1 MDYEEM
7 QHQLTELEE
16 ELKDIKD
23 VDVLLERILTGARN
37 FVNADAG
44 SIYEFDAQSDLL
56 SIRYSQNNTLQ
67 QRLNPGE
74 KLPYISF
81 SMHPTAQ
88 SIAGYCVISK
98 KVLNIEDVYNLP
110 DYIDFSKNIKRPY
123 NFNSDNDKKNDY
135 HTISMLTLPLIKITG
150 EILGVLQIINPIDK
164 QTNKVIAFDTDSEF
178 WLTQLAGKVSS
189 ILSESYSTREWIN
202 RLLKLAELRDPRETG
217 AHVDRVSR
225 FSLEIYDRYAANKNI
240 PVKEQEIFRDYLSLA
255 ARCHDVGKVGIS
267 DKILK
272 KRGILEQDERDVM
285 KGHTCIGAQIFSPQ
299 KNPLDVM
306 AKNICLH
313 HHDRWDG
320 GPQGYPGNFN
330 YMSYVP
336 DTKMPHE
343 IEQELKGNDIPL
355 EARIVALADVYDAL
369 RHKRCYKNEWTAEQ
383 TFNEIKKQ
391 RAHQFDP
398 ELVDVFFQIKDR
410 LEDIN
415 ESIT

>member
-1 MDYEEM
+1 MYYEEM
-7 QHQLTELEE
+7 QHQLTELEQ

-44 SIYEFDAQSDLL
+44 SIYEFDSQNNLL
-56 SIRYSQNNTLQ
+56 SIRYSQNDTLQ
-67 QRLNPGE
+67 KRLKPGE

-81 SMHPTAQ
+81 SMHPNSQ
-88 SIAGYCVISK
+88 SIAGYCVLSK

-110 DYIDFSKNIKRPY
+110 EYIDSSQTIKRPY
-123 NFNSDNDKKNDY
+123 DFNPDNDKKNNY
-135 HTISMLTLPLIKITG
+135 RTISMLTLPLIKVTG
-150 EILGVLQIINPIDK
+150 EVLGVLQIINPIDP
-164 QTNKVIAFDTDSEF
+164 QTKKVIPFDTDSEF
-178 WLTQLAGKVSS
+178 WVTQLAGKVTS

-217 AHVDRVSR
+217 AHVDRVAR

-240 PVKEQEIFRDYLSLA
+240 PKKEQEKFRDYLSLA
-255 ARCHDVGKVGIS
+255 ARCHDVGKVGVS

-272 KRGILEQDERDVM
+272 KEGILEQDERDIM

-299 KNPLDVM
+299 KNALDVM

-320 GPQGYPGNFN
+320 GPQGYPGNFD
-330 YMSYVP
+330 YMTYVP

-343 IEQELKGNDIPL
+343 IEQELKGDDIPL

-369 RHKRCYKNEWTAEQ
+369 RHKRCYKNEWSAEQ
-383 TFNEIKKQ
+383 TFSEIKKQ
-391 RAHQFDP
+391 RGHQFDP

-415 ESIT
+415 KSIT

>member
-1 MDYEEM
+1 M

-67 QRLNPGE
+67 QRLKTGE

-110 DYIDFSKNIKRPY
+110 DYIDSSKNIKRPY
-123 NFNSDNDKKNDY
+123 NFNPDNDKKNNY
-135 HTISMLTLPLIKITG
+135 RTISMLTLPLIKITG

-164 QTNKVIAFDTDSEF
+164 QTKNVIAFDTDSEF

-240 PVKEQEIFRDYLSLA
+240 SVKEQEKFRDYLSLA
-255 ARCHDVGKVGIS
+255 ARCHDVGKVGVS

-320 GPQGYPGNFN
+320 GSQGYPGNFD

-391 RAHQFDP
+391 RGHQFDP
-398 ELVDVFFQIKDR
+398 ELVDVFFQIKER

-415 ESIT
+415 KSIT

>member
-1 MDYEEM
+1 MYYEEM
-7 QHQLTELEE
+7 QHQLTELEQ

-44 SIYEFDAQSDLL
+44 SIYEFDSQNNLL
-56 SIRYSQNNTLQ
+56 SIRYSQNDTLQ
-67 QRLNPGE
+67 KRLKPGE

-81 SMHPTAQ
+81 SMHPSSQ
-88 SIAGYCVISK
+88 SIAGYCVLSK

-110 DYIDFSKNIKRPY
+110 EYIDSSQTIKRPY
-123 NFNSDNDKKNDY
+123 DFNPDNDKKNNY
-135 HTISMLTLPLIKITG
+135 RTISMLTLPLIKVTG
-150 EILGVLQIINPIDK
+150 EVLGVLQIINPIDP
-164 QTNKVIAFDTDSEF
+164 QTQKVIPFDNDSEF
-178 WLTQLAGKVSS
+178 WVTQLAGKVTS

-217 AHVDRVSR
+217 AHVDRVAR

-240 PVKEQEIFRDYLSLA
+240 PKKEQEKFRDYLSLA
-255 ARCHDVGKVGIS
+255 ARCHDVGKVGVS

-272 KRGILEQDERDVM
+272 KEGILEQDERDVM

-299 KNPLDVM
+299 KNALDVM

-320 GPQGYPGNFN
+320 GPQGYPGNFD
-330 YMSYVP
+330 YMTYVP

-343 IEQELKGNDIPL
+343 IEQELKGDDIPL

-369 RHKRCYKNEWTAEQ
+369 RHKRCYKNEWSAEQ
-383 TFNEIKKQ
+383 TFAEIKKQ
-391 RAHQFDP
+391 RGHQFDP
-398 ELVDVFFQIKDR
+398 ELVDVFFQIKER

-415 ESIT
+415 KSIT

>member
-1 MDYEEM
+1 M

-23 VDVLLERILTGARN
+23 VDVLLERSLTGARN

-67 QRLNPGE
+67 QRLKPGE
-74 KLPYISF
+74 KLPYISY

-123 NFNSDNDKKNDY
+123 KFNPDNDKKNDY

-150 EILGVLQIINPIDK
+150 EILGVLQIINPIDR
-164 QTNKVIAFDTDSEF
+164 QTNKVIAFDNDSEF

-217 AHVDRVSR
+217 AHVDRVAR

-240 PVKEQEIFRDYLSLA
+240 PLKEHEKFRDYLSLA

-299 KNPLDVM
+299 KNSLDVM

-320 GPQGYPGNFN
+320 GPQGYPGNFD

-391 RAHQFDP
+391 RGHQFDP

>member
-67 QRLNPGE
+67 QRLKTGE

-110 DYIDFSKNIKRPY
+110 DYIDSSKNIKRPY
-123 NFNSDNDKKNDY
+123 NFNPDNDKKNNY
-135 HTISMLTLPLIKITG
+135 RTISMLTLPLIKITG

-164 QTNKVIAFDTDSEF
+164 QTKNVIAFDTDSEF

-240 PVKEQEIFRDYLSLA
+240 SVKEQEKFRDYLSLA
-255 ARCHDVGKVGIS
+255 ARCHDVGKVG
-267 DKILK
+267 
-272 KRGILEQDERDVM
+272 V
-285 KGHTCIGAQIFSPQ
+285 
-299 KNPLDVM
+299 
-306 AKNICLH
+306 
-313 HHDRWDG
+313 
-320 GPQGYPGNFN
+320 
-330 YMSYVP
+330 
-336 DTKMPHE
+336 
-343 IEQELKGNDIPL
+343 
-355 EARIVALADVYDAL
+355 
-369 RHKRCYKNEWTAEQ
+369 
-383 TFNEIKKQ
+383 
-391 RAHQFDP
+391 
-398 ELVDVFFQIKDR
+398 
-410 LEDIN
+410 
-415 ESIT
+415 